1 MIQEQRYRSAS
12 NLSLD
17 RYGPWAVVTGASSGI
32 GLEFAQ
38 QLAGGGFNLLLTAR
52 RVDMLDEVASDLGR
66 RHGIETRVVGADL
79 STPMGPDLVIAAA
92 EGLDVGLLISNAGS
106 GRPGEFLS
114 HHLVDLE
121 SMVRLNATSHLALAH
136 HFGNRLKERGRGGII
151 IVSAGGALH
160 GLPYMVNDSAA
171 KAYALNLGEGLH
183 YELAPAGVDVTVAIP
198 FAVETPIID
207 LFGIDRTKLPLRPQ
221 PVEDC
226 VADALVAL
234 RKGRATRITGTTMR
248 ILSSITPR
256 KMSIRMNGRM
266 LAKASPSERTV
277 AI

>member
-1 MIQEQRYRSAS
+1 MIYKQKHPTAG

-17 RYGPWAVVTGASSGI
+17 RYGPWAIVTGASSGI
-32 GLEFAQ
+32 GREFAR
-38 QLAGGGFNLLLTAR
+38 QLASDGFNLVLAAR
-52 RVDMLDEVASDLGR
+52 RVDKLDEVASELGR
-66 RHGIETRVVGADL
+66 HHGIEVRPVGVDL
-79 STPMGPDLVIAAA
+79 STPAGPDTVIAAT

-114 HHLVDLE
+114 HDLVGLE
-121 SMVRLNATSHLALAH
+121 SMVRLNATSHLSLVH
-136 HFGNRLKERGRGGII
+136 HFGSRLKARGRGGII

-160 GLPYMVNDSAA
+160 GLPNMVNDSAA

-207 LFGIDRTKLPLRPQ
+207 RFGIERSSLPIRPQ

-226 VADALVAL
+226 VREALAAL
-234 RKGRATRITGTTMR
+234 RKGRPTRITGLTMR
-248 ILSSITPR
+248 VLSSITPR
-256 KMSIRMNGRM
+256 TMSIRMNGRM
-266 LAKASPSERTV
+266 LAKAAPPQQVPS
-277 AI
+277 